1 MKFTIR
7 SFLSV
12 NRWMSIIKWGR
23 DNRRICFHNFKNN
36 ANNTGWER
44 ETERATSMW
53 NGIFHFC
60 LDKFSHILWF
70 SYIVCVIKRNTW
82 MFNISG
88 KKKKK
93 RAKQVEKQTGG
104 EIKCER
110 EVSFYPGERVHTH
123 THTQSC
129 THIHVIVKV

>member
-1 MKFTIR
+1 
-7 SFLSV
+7 
-12 NRWMSIIKWGR
+12 
-23 DNRRICFHNFKNN
+23 
-36 ANNTGWER
+36 
-44 ETERATSMW
+44 
-53 NGIFHFC
+53 
-60 LDKFSHILWF
+60 
-70 SYIVCVIKRNTW
+70 

-123 THTQSC
+123 THTQRAAR
-129 THIHVIVKV
+129 IFML